1 MTHLSSAVEM
11 ELTFEEVQSARLS
24 NVRLPVFLTSLN
36 AQNVKYMTGPL
47 CVGSLISLTNI

>member
-1 MTHLSSAVEM
+1 M